1 MKKIIL
7 GLLIALSATFAQ
19 CGSGPGMM
27 HPMRGM
33 GMGIGCGLFGFIGLV
48 FAFFLF
54 SVIFWAVYVWLVKS
68 KCKKDSEIK
77 N

>member
-1 MKKIIL
+1 MKKVIL
-7 GLLIALSATFAQ
+7 GLISVLSMSFAQ
-19 CGSGPGMM
+19 WGGGYGMR
-27 HPMRGM
+27 HPMPGM
-33 GMGIGCGLFGFIGLV
+33 GMGGGIFCFIGLV

>member
-7 GLLIALSATFAQ
+7 GLITILSMSFAQ
-19 CGSGPGMM
+19 CGMGYGMR
-27 HPMRGM
+27 PMRGM
-33 GMGIGCGLFGFIGLV
+33 GMGCGIFGFIGLV

-54 SVIFWAVYVWLVKS
+54 SVIFWACYIWLVKS
-68 KCKKDSEIK
+68 KCKKDSEPK

>member
-1 MKKIIL
+1 MKRIIM

-19 CGSGPGMM
+19 CGSGYGMM

-33 GMGIGCGLFGFIGLV
+33 GMGFGIFGFIGLV

-54 SVIFWAVYVWLVKS
+54 SVIFWACYIWIAKS
-68 KCKKDSEIK
+68 REKKD
-77 N
+77 